1 MAQMSLVLARLK
13 RDPIAD
19 LPIAAHV
26 DQVLQ
31 AEGVTWR
38 ERLLPPLVTLRLFLI
53 QILHG
58 NCPIP
63 ALRQLSGLGFAVS
76 SYAEARARLPLQ
88 LLDSLLQWVNEQ
100 GQQALADVPRLARRI
115 FVADGSTYSMPDTPE
130 LAAHF
135 DLAPGTKPGVG
146 YPMGKLLGLLDLA
159 TGMFVS
165 LLALPLFAA
174 DMRGVVGL
182 HPMLQAGDILLA
194 DRAFCSYVHL
204 AMLQMQGVFAC
215 VHLHQRRKDQTAGRQ
230 RWRKPKPAQCPDWM
244 DRARYALL
252 PQFIDVRIVRYTV
265 EHRGFR
271 TRHVLVATTLLDEV
285 LWPDHKIA
293 ELYGHRWNIETC
305 FGHLKTTM
313 KMNVLR
319 CKTLAG
325 VMKEL
330 AVYLAVYNLVRLAM
344 LKAAARQNVD
354 VWRIS
359 FVDAMRWLAAR
370 VIGLSGVD
378 KLIVNPQRPGR
389 CQLRVIRRRPKPY
402 DLLNRPR
409 RQKEAEVAANK
420 AVID

>member
-31 AEGVTWR
+31 DGGVTWR

-53 QILHG
+53 QVLHG
-58 NCPIP
+58 NCAIA
-63 ALRQLSGLGFAVS
+63 ALRQLGGLSFAVS

-88 LLDSLLQWVNEQ
+88 LLESLLHWINEQ
-100 GQQALADVPRLARRI
+100 ARQSMGDVPRLARRI
-115 FVADGSTYSMPDTPE
+115 VIADGSTYSMPDTPE

-135 DLAPGTKPGVG
+135 DLPPGTKPGVG

-165 LLALPLFAA
+165 LLAVPLFAA
-174 DMRGVVGL
+174 DVRGVIDL
-182 HPMLQAGDILLA
+182 HPMLQSGDILLA
-194 DRAFCSYVHL
+194 DRAFCSYAHL
-204 AMLQMQGVFAC
+204 AMLRMRGVFAC
-215 VHLHQRRKDQTAGRQ
+215 MHLHQRRKDQTPGRQ
-230 RWRKPKPAQCPDWM
+230 RWHKPKECPEWM
-244 DRARYALL
+244 EAARYALL
-252 PQFIDVRIVRYTV
+252 PQFIDVRVVGYTV

-271 TRHVLVATTLLDEV
+271 TRHVLVATTLMDEV
-285 LWPDHKIA
+285 RWPDPKIA

-305 FGHLKTTM
+305 LGHLKTTM

-319 CKTLAG
+319 CKTLDG

-330 AVYLAVYNLVRLAM
+330 AVYLAAYNLVRLAM
-344 LKAAARQNVD
+344 LKAAAQQGVD
-354 VWRIS
+354 VWRVS
-359 FVDAMRWLAAR
+359 FVDALRWLAAR
-370 VIGLSGVD
+370 MTGLTGVD
-378 KLIVNPQRPGR
+378 NLIVNPKRTGR
-389 CQLRVIRRRPKPY
+389 CQLRVIRRRPKAY

-409 RQKEAEVAANK
+409 RQKEAEIAGETEFIN
-420 AVID
+420 

>member
-19 LPIAAHV
+19 LPVAAHV

-31 AEGVTWR
+31 SEGVAWR

-58 NCPIP
+58 NCAIA
-63 ALRQLSGLGFAVS
+63 ALRQLGGLAFAVS
-76 SYAEARARLPLQ
+76 SYSEARVRLPLQ
-88 LLDSLLQWVNEQ
+88 LLECLLQWVN
-100 GQQALADVPRLARRI
+100 QQAQQAVADVPRLGRRI
-115 FVADGSTYSMPDTPE
+115 FIADGSTYSMPDTPE

-135 DLAPGTKPGVG
+135 NLAPGTKSGVG

-165 LLALPLFAA
+165 LLALPLFAG
-174 DMRGVVGL
+174 DMRGVTGL
-182 HPMLQAGDILLA
+182 HPMLRAGDILLA

-204 AMLQMQGVFAC
+204 AMLQARGVFAC
-215 VHLHQRRKDQTAGRQ
+215 LHLHQRRKNQTHGRQ
-230 RWRKPKPAQCPDWM
+230 RWHKPKPCPEWM
-244 DRARYALL
+244 DAASFALL
-252 PQFIDVRIVRYTV
+252 PQFLDVRIVRYTV
-265 EHRGFR
+265 EHPGFR
-271 TRHVLVATTLLDEV
+271 TRHVLVATTLMDEV
-285 LWPDHKIA
+285 LWPDRKIA
-293 ELYGHRWNIETC
+293 DLYGHRWNIETC

-319 CKTLAG
+319 CKTVEG

-330 AVYLAVYNLVRLAM
+330 AVYLTVYNLVRLAM
-344 LKAAARQNVD
+344 LKAAAQQNVD

-359 FVDAMRWLAAR
+359 FVDALRWLAAR
-370 VIGLSGVD
+370 MIGLTAVAR
-378 KLIVNPQRPGR
+378 LIVNPKRPGR

-409 RQKEAEVAANK
+409 RQKEAENAAIK